1 MQELCWRLV
10 CVQLLVMISW
20 MRSRHLIYFRMF
32 ISRML
37 LIWKLM
43 LIICMWIF
51 CLLIRLRQIMGYME
65 KIKIPIIKPQ
75 EVQVAVTHWIAGWFH
90 SRIRRMDIILIISVN
105 VTTFWNKSY
114 LSMKQEPSEEMRW
127 MLSNI

>member
-1 MQELCWRLV
+1 MAFGLCATSCNDFLDEKPTSNIFPDV
-10 CVQLLVMISW
+10 YFSDA
-20 MRSRHLIYFRMF
+20 SHLEAYANN
-32 ISRML
+32 L
-37 LIWKLM
+37 YVD
-43 LIICMWIF
+43 F